1 MSLALHDL
9 LLCCRGLENDK
20 ATERKKEAENFRR
33 LLRSPEVLQ
42 ELDCASLAKAKGSRQ
57 LTWDNVFRF
66 LQHYV
71 QKEMESI
78 QSSRSNVTATTL
90 AIRQKKMAEVCSL
103 IKYFIRYANKRG
115 PRLNCGELLKHV
127 TEVLQSSHCCTAY
140 GENYSSILL
149 KDILTVRKYWCDIS
163 QKQWQSAEAFL
174 TPFLESFA
182 LSALFSRILHI
193 IFLFFVFP
201 HRSVGFVLWLF

>member
-1 MSLALHDL
+1 LSPYLSDIV
-9 LLCCRGLENDK
+9 LCHQ
-20 ATERKKEAENFRR
+20 KEAENFRR

-42 ELDCASLAKAKGSRQ
+42 ELDCASLAKAKGSKQ

-115 PRLNCGELLKHV
+115 PRLNCSELLKHV

-163 QKQWQSAEAFL
+163 QKQWQSLHLGLFGSYRGISIPFFEGKPYCLAAAEQ
-174 TPFLESFA
+174 PE
-182 LSALFSRILHI
+182 
-193 IFLFFVFP
+193 
-201 HRSVGFVLWLF
+201 

>member
-9 LLCCRGLENDK
+9 LLCCRGLEHDK

-33 LLRSPEVLQ
+33 LLRSPAVLQ
-42 ELDCASLAKAKGSRQ
+42 ELDCASLAKAKGSKQ

-115 PRLNCGELLKHV
+115 PRLNCSELLKHV

-163 QKQWQSAEAFL
+163 QKQWQSLHLGLFGSYRGISIPFFEGKSYCLAAAEQ
-174 TPFLESFA
+174 PE
-182 LSALFSRILHI
+182 
-193 IFLFFVFP
+193 
-201 HRSVGFVLWLF
+201 